1 MRARAG
7 AEAKRLS
14 LTHSA
19 GQALVAIGK
28 MQSVDPLLSP
38 SHDSKRELVIL
49 TPVYND
55 WEVVRLLL
63 AEIDAALAAAGEQ
76 AAVVVVNDGSQQP
89 ADLAGLSFVG
99 IRSLSLLQLRRN
111 LGHQRAIAV
120 GLAYVEANVP
130 CAAVVVMD
138 ADGEDRP
145 QDVVRL
151 LVAARQQ
158 SSDKIVFA
166 LRERRSEGVLFR
178 VFYAIYRFIFQ
189 VLTGQTIRVGN
200 FSLIP
205 YSLLRR
211 LVAVSEIWNHYAS
224 AVQRARL
231 PCVYVP
237 TNRGKRLA
245 GRSTMNFVSL
255 VTHGMSAI
263 SVHAET
269 IGSRML
275 VLAVLFGAAILLAMG
290 AVVAVRLLTDL
301 AIPGWATYA
310 FGLLFLML
318 MQTTFIALFFAGTVL
333 HGRNAY
339 TFLPSR
345 DHVYFVDALES
356 IDVKQRS

>member
-1 MRARAG
+1 
-7 AEAKRLS
+7 
-14 LTHSA
+14 
-19 GQALVAIGK
+19 
-28 MQSVDPLLSP
+28 MQSVDPLLTI
-38 SHDSKRELVIL
+38 SHDSKRSELVIL

-63 AEIDAALAAAGEQ
+63 AEIDAALVAVGEH
-76 AAVVVVNDGSQQP
+76 AAVVIVNDGSQQP
-89 ADLAGLSFVG
+89 ADLGGLSFVG
-99 IRSLSLLQLRRN
+99 IRSLSVLHLRRN

-151 LVAARQQ
+151 LGAARQQ

-166 LRERRSEGVLFR
+166 LRERRSEGALFR
-178 VFYAIYRFIFQ
+178 VFYALYRFVFQ
-189 VLTGQTIRVGN
+189 GLTGQAIRVGN

-231 PCVYVP
+231 PCLYVP
-237 TNRGKRLA
+237 TDRGKRLA

-255 VTHGMSAI
+255 ITHGMSAI

-275 VLAVLFGAAILLAMG
+275 VLAVLFGGAILLAMG
-290 AVVAVRLLTDL
+290 GVVAVRLLTDL

-345 DHVYFVDALES
+345 DHVYFVDVLES
-356 IDVKQRS
+356 VDVKPRS